1 MPNKP
6 VDGAKTVTV
15 EKFEDAL
22 LWKVD
27 EMRAE
32 LGMNRTFTLQH
43 LVWRGLQSMGHVKA
57 AVRAEYAEA
66 LRATEAADRGSR

>member
-6 VDGAKTVTV
+6 VDGAKTITV

-27 EMRAE
+27 EMRHE

-43 LVWRGLQSMGHVKA
+43 LAWRGLQAMGHTKA
-57 AVRAEYAEA
+57 AVREAYDEA
-66 LRATEAADRGSR
+66 LRTAD